1 MNILNIYKKKLR
13 IQFNYFIGKNSIL
26 SMLFS
31 LKTLLSIQAKGE
43 NNLQY
48 SEPINA
54 LRFLSADAVQKA
66 NSGHPGMPMGMAEI
80 ATALW
85 SKHLKHNPLN
95 PTWFDRDR
103 FVLSNGHGS
112 MLLYSLLHLTGYKL
126 SIEDIKDFRQ
136 LKSKTPGH
144 PEYDINIG
152 VETTTGPLGQGIANA
167 VGMAISEKMLAAQ
180 FNKDDIKPIDHY
192 TYVFLG
198 DGCLMEGIS
207 HEACSFAGTH
217 ELGKLICFYDQN
229 GISIDG
235 EIDNWFTDDSVKRFE
250 SYGWQ
255 TICVDGHNVEEIS
268 EAISKAKEE
277 PKKPSM
283 IFCKT
288 TIGFGSP
295 NKSGTADV
303 HGAPLGDEEIEKT
316 REALGWQ
323 YTAFEIPKDVYDFWD
338 SKKSGAEKNAT
349 WENSIKSYKDKYPND
364 SLELERRI
372 KGDMPAKFEQN
383 FLDFLNDCNTN
394 NLPMATRK
402 ASKAC
407 LDFFVKEMPELVGGS
422 ADLTPSNNTFSA
434 SSTTFSSENPSGN
447 HINYGVREFGMS
459 AIMNGMVLHGGIK
472 PYGATFLVF
481 TDYARNAV
489 RLSALM
495 GLPNIFVYTHDSV
508 ALGEDGPTHQ
518 PIEHMVTLRST
529 PNMDSWRP
537 ADLVE
542 TAVAW
547 KNAISSLS
555 TPTCLIFSRQGTSA
569 IERTPEQLSSIEN
582 GGYLLEEHEDPNI
595 TIVASG
601 SEVQLA
607 IDAAQELKNESINAN
622 VVSMPSLD
630 VFLKQSNEIQ
640 NKIIN
645 PNKPVL
651 VVECAHPNSWYK
663 ILNRSDKV
671 IGIETFGESAP
682 GSELLEHFG
691 FNKDNVIQTAKSLV
705 ND

>member
-1 MNILNIYKKKLR
+1 M
-13 IQFNYFIGKNSIL
+13 QQSDH
-26 SMLFS
+26 
-31 LKTLLSIQAKGE
+31 
-43 NNLQY
+43 
-48 SEPINA
+48 INV

-85 SKHLKHNPLN
+85 SKHLRHNPKN
-95 PTWFDRDR
+95 PTWFNRDR

-112 MLLYSLLHLTGYKL
+112 MLLYSLLHLTGYDL
-126 SIEDIKDFRQ
+126 SINDIKDFRK

-144 PEYDINIG
+144 PEYDIDIG
-152 VETTTGPLGQGIANA
+152 IETTTGPLGQGIANA
-167 VGMAISEKMLAAQ
+167 VGMAVAEKILAAE
-180 FNKDDIKPIDHY
+180 FNKDDIKPIDHF

-217 ELGKLICFYDQN
+217 NLGKLICFYDQN

-235 EIDNWFTDDSVKRFE
+235 EIEHWFTDDSVKRFE

-255 TICVDGHNVEEIS
+255 TICVDGHDIEDIDG
-268 EAISKAKEE
+268 AIHKAKEE
-277 PKKPSM
+277 VNKPTM

-288 TIGFGSP
+288 TIGYGSP

-303 HGAPLGDEEIEKT
+303 HGAPLGDEELKET
-316 REALGWQ
+316 REVLGWN
-323 YTAFEIPKDVYDFWD
+323 YKPFEVPQEVYDFWNFKEEGASFND
-338 SKKSGAEKNAT
+338 SWNKLLKDYEK
-349 WENSIKSYKDKYPND
+349 KYPND
-364 SLELERRI
+364 SLELHRRI
-372 KGDMPAKFEQN
+372 DGHLPNN
-383 FLDFLNDCNTN
+383 FQESYESFLNECNSN
-394 NLPMATRK
+394 NLSMATRK

-407 LDFFVKEMPELVGGS
+407 LDFFVKEMPELIGGS
-422 ADLTPSNNTFSA
+422 ADLTPSNNTFSSS
-434 SSTTFSSENPSGN
+434 SSTFSNENASGN

-459 AIMNGMVLHGGIK
+459 AIMNGMVLHGAIK

-495 GLPNIFVYTHDSV
+495 KLPNIFVYTHDSV

-529 PNMDSWRP
+529 PNLNNWRP

-542 TAVAW
+542 TAVSW
-547 KNAISSLS
+547 KSAVSSQK
-555 TPTCLIFSRQGTSA
+555 TPTCLIYSRQGTSA
-569 IERTPEQLSSIEN
+569 IKRSPDQISMIDM
-582 GGYLLEEHEDPNI
+582 GGYLLEESDDLDL

-607 IDAAQELKNESINAN
+607 LDAAKELKNDSINAN
-622 VVSMPSLD
+622 VVSMPCLD
-630 VFLKQSNEIQ
+630 IFLDQDKEYQ

-645 PNKPVL
+645 PEKPIL
-651 VVECAHPNSWYK
+651 VVECAHPNSWYR
-663 ILNRSDKV
+663 ILNRNDKV

-682 GSELLEHFG
+682 GSELLNHFG
-691 FNKDNVIQTAKSLV
+691 FNTDNVIKTAKSLI

>member
-1 MNILNIYKKKLR
+1 MQK
-13 IQFNYFIGKNSIL
+13 SD
-26 SMLFS
+26 
-31 LKTLLSIQAKGE
+31 
-43 NNLQY
+43 
-48 SEPINA
+48 PINA
-54 LRFLSADAVQKA
+54 LRFLSIDAVQKA

-80 ATALW
+80 ATTLW
-85 SKHLKHNPLN
+85 SKHLNHNPLN
-95 PTWFDRDR
+95 PNWFNRDR

-112 MLLYSLLHLTGYKL
+112 MLLYSLLHLSGYDL
-126 SIEDIKDFRQ
+126 SIDDIKDFRQ

-144 PEYDINIG
+144 PEYDIRTG

-167 VGMAISEKMLAAQ
+167 VGMAISEKILSAE
-180 FNKDDIKPIDHY
+180 FNKGDINPIDHF

-217 ELGKLICFYDQN
+217 KLGKLICFYDQN

-235 EIDNWFTDDSVKRFE
+235 EIENWFTDDSMKRFE
-250 SYGWQ
+250 SYGWH
-255 TICVDGHNVEEIS
+255 TISVDGHNVEEINQAILEAKDES
-268 EAISKAKEE
+268 E
-277 PKKPSM
+277 KPSM
-283 IFCKT
+283 IFCRT

-303 HGAPLGDEEIEKT
+303 HGSPLGEEEIEKT
-316 REALGWQ
+316 RKALEWNFP
-323 YTAFEIPKDVYDFWD
+323 AFKVPKDVYEFWN
-338 SKKSGAEKNAT
+338 SKETGRLKNT
-349 WENSIKSYKDKYPND
+349 KWEDLINNYNEKYPNEG
-364 SLELERRI
+364 LELKRRI
-372 KGDMPAKFEQN
+372 EGRLPEGFQKTYDN
-383 FLDFLNDCNTN
+383 FLNDCNTDN
-394 NLPMATRK
+394 SPMATRK
-402 ASKAC
+402 ASKVC
-407 LDFFVKEMPELVGGS
+407 LDFFVKTLPELIGGS
-422 ADLTPSNNTFSA
+422 ADLTPSNNTFSNS
-434 SSTTFSSENPSGN
+434 SSTFSNENPSGN

-459 AIMNGMVLHGGIK
+459 AIMNGMVLHGGIR

-529 PNMDSWRP
+529 PNLNNWRP

-542 TAVAW
+542 TAAAW
-547 KNAISSLS
+547 KNAVSSKK
-555 TPTCLIFSRQGTSA
+555 TPTCLIFSRQGTSS
-569 IERTPEQLSSIEN
+569 INRTKEQLEEVDK
-582 GGYLLEEHEDPNI
+582 GGYLLRSNENPNI
-595 TIVASG
+595 TIIASG

-607 IDAAQELKNESINAN
+607 LDAEEELKKESIQAN
-622 VVSMPSLD
+622 IVSMPSLD
-630 VFLKQSNEIQ
+630 VFLSQDRDFQ
-640 NKIIN
+640 NKVIN
-645 PNKPVL
+645 PKKPVL
-651 VVECAHPNSWYK
+651 VIECAHPNSWYK

-682 GSELLEHFG
+682 GNELLEHFG
-691 FNKDNVIQTAKSLV
+691 FNIENVINTAKSLL

>member
-1 MNILNIYKKKLR
+1 M
-13 IQFNYFIGKNSIL
+13 QQSDH
-26 SMLFS
+26 
-31 LKTLLSIQAKGE
+31 
-43 NNLQY
+43 
-48 SEPINA
+48 INV

-85 SKHLKHNPLN
+85 SKHLRHNPKN
-95 PTWFDRDR
+95 PTWFNRDR

-112 MLLYSLLHLTGYKL
+112 MLLYSLLHLTGYDL
-126 SIEDIKDFRQ
+126 SINDIKDFRK

-144 PEYDINIG
+144 PEYDIDIG
-152 VETTTGPLGQGIANA
+152 IETTTGPLGQGIANA
-167 VGMAISEKMLAAQ
+167 VGMAVAEKILAAE
-180 FNKDDIKPIDHY
+180 FNKDDIKPIDHF

-217 ELGKLICFYDQN
+217 NLGKLICFYDQN

-235 EIDNWFTDDSVKRFE
+235 EIEHWFTDDSVKRFE

-255 TICVDGHNVEEIS
+255 TICVDGHDIEDIDG
-268 EAISKAKEE
+268 AIHKAKEE
-277 PKKPSM
+277 VNKPTM

-288 TIGFGSP
+288 TIGYGSP

-303 HGAPLGDEEIEKT
+303 HGAPLGDEELKET
-316 REALGWQ
+316 REVLGWN
-323 YTAFEIPKDVYDFWD
+323 YKPFEVPQEVYDFWNFKEEGASFND
-338 SKKSGAEKNAT
+338 SWNKLLKDYEK
-349 WENSIKSYKDKYPND
+349 KYPND
-364 SLELERRI
+364 SLELHRRI
-372 KGDMPAKFEQN
+372 DGHLPNN
-383 FLDFLNDCNTN
+383 FQESYESFLNECNSN
-394 NLPMATRK
+394 NLSMATRK

-407 LDFFVKEMPELVGGS
+407 LDFFVKEMPELIGGS
-422 ADLTPSNNTFSA
+422 ADLTPSNNTFSSS
-434 SSTTFSSENPSGN
+434 SSTFSNENASGN

-459 AIMNGMVLHGGIK
+459 AIMNGMVLHGAIK

-495 GLPNIFVYTHDSV
+495 KLPNIFVYTHDSV

-529 PNMDSWRP
+529 PNLNNWRP

-542 TAVAW
+542 TAVSW
-547 KNAISSLS
+547 KSAVSSQK
-555 TPTCLIFSRQGTSA
+555 TPTCLIYSRQGTSA
-569 IERTPEQLSSIEN
+569 IKRSPDQISMIDM
-582 GGYLLEEHEDPNI
+582 GGYLLEESDDFDL

-607 IDAAQELKNESINAN
+607 LDAAKELKNDSINAN
-622 VVSMPSLD
+622 VVSMPCLD
-630 VFLKQSNEIQ
+630 IFLDQDKEYQ

-645 PNKPVL
+645 PEKPVL
-651 VVECAHPNSWYK
+651 VVECAHPNSWYR
-663 ILNRSDKV
+663 ILNRNDKV
-671 IGIETFGESAP
+671 IG
-682 GSELLEHFG
+682 L
-691 FNKDNVIQTAKSLV
+691 SLIHI
-705 ND
+705 